1 MEYAGK
7 GDLQHCIKSHA
18 KRRARV
24 PEEDIWRAMV
34 HICRGLKSLHERKII
49 HRDLKSANIFIT
61 EEGNYKLG
69 DLNVSKVAKQDLAKT
84 QTGTPYYAS
93 P

>member
-1 MEYAGK
+1 MIEFKEAFYDDSSSYLCVVMEYAGK

-34 HICRGLKSLHERKII
+34 HICRGLKSLHEKKII
-49 HRDLKSANIFIT
+49 HRDLKSANVFIT
-61 EEGNYKLG
+61 E
-69 DLNVSKVAKQDLAKT
+69 
-84 QTGTPYYAS
+84 
-93 P
+93 